1 MLASYILRRCATFLC
16 GSRSREISEHAGPLR
31 FTQNGRT
38 SILENRPE
46 LTTEQLTRTVAL
58 MDAAVPDAQ
67 VTSYESLIDGLT
79 LPDANDRHVLA
90 AAIRCSAS
98 VIVTFNEK
106 DFPALQ
112 LAPFGIEAQ
121 HPDAFIE
128 YLFDLDSAAVVN
140 AARKQRANL
149 ANPVLEVDQFLD
161 ILRRQGLVQTVRS
174 LMGYHAIL

>member
-1 MLASYILRRCATFLC
+1 MRHSPFTVIYDACVLYPA
-16 GSRSREISEHAGPLR
+16 PLR
-31 FTQNGRT
+31 DFLMWLALSGNFRARWTAAIHAEWTHNV
-38 SILENRPE
+38 LENRPE

-161 ILRRQGLVQTVRS
+161 ILRR
-174 LMGYHAIL
+174 